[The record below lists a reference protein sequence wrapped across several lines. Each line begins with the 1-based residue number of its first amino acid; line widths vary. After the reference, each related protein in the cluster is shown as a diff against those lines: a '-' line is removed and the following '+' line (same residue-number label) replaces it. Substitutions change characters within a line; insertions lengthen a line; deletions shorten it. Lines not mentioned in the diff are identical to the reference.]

1 MPSIRTEGL
10 AGAHSITFLPDP
22 CFSIIVPTVFF
33 FHSHPPRSSRVVQQK
48 KNAAEKNAVAS
59 GKKKVYYEKKSDK
72 RKAELRS
79 QFEELYSKGKLG
91 ACAVCLCMYV
101 HACLVLCLNA

>member
-1 MPSIRTEGL
+1 M
-10 AGAHSITFLPDP
+10 
-22 CFSIIVPTVFF
+22 
-33 FHSHPPRSSRVVQQK
+33 VQQK

-91 ACAVCLCMYV
+91 ACAVIAGLCVRLYVYLCMS
-101 HACLVLCLNA
+101 CSLSK

>member
-1 MPSIRTEGL
+1 M
-10 AGAHSITFLPDP
+10 
-22 CFSIIVPTVFF
+22 
-33 FHSHPPRSSRVVQQK
+33 VQQK

-91 ACAVCLCMYV
+91 ACAVLLVYVYGYMFMYV
-101 HACLVLCLNA
+101 LFFV

>member
-1 MPSIRTEGL
+1 M
-10 AGAHSITFLPDP
+10 
-22 CFSIIVPTVFF
+22 
-33 FHSHPPRSSRVVQQK
+33 VQQK

-91 ACAVCLCMYV
+91 ACAVLLVYVYGYMFMYILFFV
-101 HACLVLCLNA
+101 